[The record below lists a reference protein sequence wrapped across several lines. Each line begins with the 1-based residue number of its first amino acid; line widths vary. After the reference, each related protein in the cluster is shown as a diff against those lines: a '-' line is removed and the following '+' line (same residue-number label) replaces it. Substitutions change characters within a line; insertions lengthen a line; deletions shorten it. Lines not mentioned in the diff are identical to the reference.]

1 MLQTPGATH
10 HLAKRLAMLANDRVM
25 ALATSVAG
33 QAEHAPEITGV
44 MVGLMPHLMEK
55 AIVTAEGIPGDVS
68 STLAAKF
75 LDEFEAV
82 AKMISNAGGFS
93 SAVKKVFFNTVFHTM
108 FRREYAELK
117 PQVDRMWV
125 AARERG
131 APPLA
136 FMAAFALRR
145 AAACPG
151 VVETEERMEGVYDTL
166 SRLFEEVHLVVRT
179 A

>member
-1 MLQTPGATH
+1 MLEVPGATH

-25 ALATSVAG
+25 ALAASVAG
-33 QAEHAPEITGV
+33 ESEHAPEITGV
-44 MVGLMPHLMEK
+44 VLGLMPHFVEK
-55 AIVTAEGIPGDVS
+55 AIVTADGIPGDVS
-68 STLAAKF
+68 SALAAKF
-75 LDEFEAV
+75 VDEFEIV

-93 SAVKKVFFNTVFHTM
+93 STVKKVFFNTVFHTM
-108 FRREYAELK
+108 FRREYAELR
-117 PQVDRMWV
+117 PQVEKLWV

-131 APPLA
+131 APPLV

-151 VVETEERMEGVYDTL
+151 VVETEERMEGVYENL
-166 SRLFEEVHLVVRT
+166 SSLFQEVHRVVRT